1 MVGTGLD
8 QGIGLGVVGEIDLWA
23 EIWVPSLMGFGLV
36 VLRST
41 APSLDA
47 RALLAVGI
55 RGLGLKLLRRT
66 LMRTCSMC
74 WKGRYHRSG

>member
-1 MVGTGLD
+1 MGTELG
-8 QGIGLGVVGEIDLWA
+8 QGIGPGVVGGISLWA
-23 EIWVPSLMGFGLV
+23 EIWVPSSMGFGLV

-55 RGLGLKLLRRT
+55 RGLGLKLLRHT

-74 WKGRYHRSG
+74 